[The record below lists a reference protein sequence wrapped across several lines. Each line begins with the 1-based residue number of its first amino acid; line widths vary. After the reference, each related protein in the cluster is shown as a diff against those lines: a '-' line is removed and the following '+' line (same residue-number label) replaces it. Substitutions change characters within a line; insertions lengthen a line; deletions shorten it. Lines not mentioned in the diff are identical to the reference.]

1 MRFDRWTNPSLP
13 QTLQIA
19 IFLLYASGVFGLLF
33 GSVLFA
39 LGPLLGFLGLVAFVL
54 AGLGVANEYRWAYN
68 LAIGIS
74 AAAIIVPLALA
85 GIDVVFSGYVITLL
99 FDVALFALLLHP
111 QSREHQR
118 IWFH

>member
-19 IFLLYASGVFGLLF
+19 TFLLYVSGVFGLLF
-33 GSVLFA
+33 GSALFA
-39 LGPLLGFLGLVAFVL
+39 LGLLVGFLGLVAFVA
-54 AGLGVANEYRWAYN
+54 AGIGIANEYRWAYN
-68 LAIGIS
+68 LAIGVS
-74 AAAIIVPLALA
+74 AAAIVIPLVLG
-85 GIDVVFSGYVITLL
+85 GIDIVFSSYLITLL